1 MARRG
6 EKMKKS
12 FLLVIILATLVASGC
27 AGSGIRY
34 KGIQGEMIIAP
45 LSSILSHPV
54 TKEEEPNFYKRRWL
68 NGQPHRNHYRS
79 KDRKWSTTYK
89 LKGGTR

>member
-1 MARRG
+1 
-6 EKMKKS
+6 MKKS
-12 FLLVIILATLVASGC
+12 FLLIILLATLITSGC

-34 KGIQGEMIIAP
+34 TGIQGEMVIAP

-54 TKEEEPNFYKRRWL
+54 TKAEEPDYYKRRWL
-68 NGQPHRNHYRS
+68 NAQPHRRHYRS

-89 LKGGTR
+89 LKRRTR

>member
-1 MARRG
+1 
-6 EKMKKS
+6 MKKS
-12 FLLVIILATLVASGC
+12 FLLIIILTTLIIGGC
-27 AGSGIRY
+27 ASGIRY
-34 KGIQGEMIIAP
+34 TGIQGVMIIAP

>member
-54 TKEEEPNFYKRRWL
+54 TAAEEPDFYRRRWE
-68 NGQPHRNHYRS
+68 NG
-79 KDRKWSTTYK
+79 DWE
-89 LKGGTR
+89 